1 MGPVIILWLALVI
14 AILDWIGI
22 ARGWRRS
29 GYATKP
35 GVILA
40 LLLWLILVS
49 GLHGRLVWF
58 AIGLLCSLAGDVF
71 LMLPRERFLA
81 GLVAFLLAHVAYI
94 VGFTADLPPL
104 NLASLILAL
113 LVILNAALISSRILG
128 TMQNTQNAH
137 LKLPVLIYVVVIDLM
152 LFSAALTLV
161 RPEWAALPAL
171 LASVGAYLFFLSDT
185 ILGWN
190 KFVAPLRNGQLL
202 VRITYQV
209 GQGLIIIGAAIHYA
223 GLL

>member
-1 MGPVIILWLALVI
+1 
-14 AILDWIGI
+14 
-22 ARGWRRS
+22 
-29 GYATKP
+29 
-35 GVILA
+35 
-40 LLLWLILVS
+40 
-49 GLHGRLVWF
+49 
-58 AIGLLCSLAGDVF
+58 
-71 LMLPRERFLA
+71 
-81 GLVAFLLAHVAYI
+81 
-94 VGFTADLPPL
+94 
-104 NLASLILAL
+104 
-113 LVILNAALISSRILG
+113 
-128 TMQNTQNAH
+128 MQNTQNAH

>member
-1 MGPVIILWLALVI
+1 MGPVIILWLALFI

-22 ARGWRRS
+22 ARGWRKS
-29 GYATKP
+29 GYLTKP

-40 LLLWLILVS
+40 LLLWLILVG
-49 GLHGRLVWF
+49 GLHGRLAWF

-81 GLVAFLLAHVAYI
+81 GLVAFLLAHLAYI
-94 VGFTADLPPL
+94 VGFTPDLPPL
-104 NLASLILAL
+104 NLASLFLAV
-113 LVILNAALISSRILG
+113 LVILNASLIASRIVAG
-128 TMQNTQNAH
+128 MQTTRNTR
-137 LKLPVLIYVVVIDLM
+137 LKIPVLFYVVVIDLM

-161 RPEWAALPAL
+161 RPEWSALSAL
-171 LASVGAYLFFLSDT
+171 LASIGAYLFFLSDT
-185 ILGWN
+185 LLGWN

-202 VRITYQV
+202 VRIAYQV
-209 GQGLIIIGAAIHYA
+209 GQGLIVIGAAIHFA